1 MSVDDRMIHTLAI
14 ERPGV
19 ARDGN
24 GDPILD
30 GYGQPTQAWVAIAT
44 THAFIATR
52 SAIEV
57 ALLSQGGAV
66 VSTISIGVPIGT
78 DLVPADR
85 LHHDPAACT
94 VAENDLPDVL
104 YELIGVRDAS
114 GAGIYLRCDAVE
126 VA

>member
-14 ERPGV
+14 ERPSAG
-19 ARDGN
+19 APD
-24 GDPILD
+24 D
-30 GYGQPTQAWVAIAT
+30 YGQPSQTWGAIAT
-44 THAFIATR
+44 TRAFVITR

-66 VSTISIGVPIGT
+66 VSTIVVGVPIGT

-85 LHHDPAACT
+85 LHHAPAACT
-94 VAENDLPDVL
+94 VAANDLPDVL
-104 YELIGVRDAS
+104 YELTGVRDAS

>member
-14 ERPGV
+14 ERATAG
-19 ARDGN
+19 A
-24 GDPILD
+24 LD
-30 GYGQPTQAWVAIAT
+30 DYGQPSQTWGAIAT
-44 THAFIATR
+44 TRAFVITR

-66 VSTISIGVPIGT
+66 VSTIVIGVPIGT

-85 LHHDPAACT
+85 LHHVPAACT
-94 VAENDLPDVL
+94 VAANDLPDVL
-104 YELIGVRDAS
+104 YELTGVRDAS